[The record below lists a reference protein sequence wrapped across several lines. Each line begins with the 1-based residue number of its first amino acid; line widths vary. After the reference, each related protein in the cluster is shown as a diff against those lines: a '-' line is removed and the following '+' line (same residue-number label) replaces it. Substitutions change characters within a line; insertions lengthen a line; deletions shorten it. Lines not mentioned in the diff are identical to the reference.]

1 MTLDERTSRAPAA
14 PETAALALLMQW
26 MARKGPR
33 TRGASLLEVLIA
45 TGLSAMLLAIA
56 VPNLRSLQAP
66 FALRAA
72 TDQIVAG
79 LQAARM
85 RAIARNAR
93 YRVTFDPSAGT
104 YSLDVENG
112 ANNFVTD
119 GGVQQ
124 LPRSATLGTIAP
136 GNPIFSTQG
145 TLTAGVT
152 IPVSVAAGR
161 NRTISVNVLGQTTV
175 N

>member
-1 MTLDERTSRAPAA
+1 
-14 PETAALALLMQW
+14 MQW
-26 MARKGPR
+26 MAREGRR
-33 TRGASLLEVLIA
+33 TRGVSLLEVLIA

-66 FALRAA
+66 FALRSA
-72 TDQIVAG
+72 TDQIVGAI
-79 LQAARM
+79 QAARM

-104 YSLDVENG
+104 YSLDVESG
-112 ANNFVTD
+112 GSFVTD

-124 LPRSATLGTIAP
+124 LPRSASLGTIAP

-145 TLTAGVT
+145 TLTAAVT
-152 IPVSVAAGR
+152 IPVSVTAGR

>member
-1 MTLDERTSRAPAA
+1 
-14 PETAALALLMQW
+14 
-26 MARKGPR
+26 MAREGSR

-104 YSLDVENG
+104 YSLDVETG
-112 ANNFVTD
+112 GNFVTD

-124 LPRSATLGTIAP
+124 LPRSTTLGTIAP

-145 TLTAGVT
+145 TLASAVT
-152 IPVSVAAGR
+152 IPVSATAGR

>member
-1 MTLDERTSRAPAA
+1 
-14 PETAALALLMQW
+14 
-26 MARKGPR
+26 MARKGRR

-45 TGLSAMLLAIA
+45 TGISAMLLAIA

-72 TDQIVAG
+72 TDQIVADI
-79 LQAARM
+79 QAARM

-93 YRVTFDPSAGT
+93 YRVTFNPSAGT
-104 YSLDVENG
+104 YSLDVETG
-112 ANNFVTD
+112 GNFVTD
-119 GGVQQ
+119 GGVQRI
-124 LPRSATLGTIAP
+124 PRSATLGTIAP

-145 TLTAGVT
+145 TLSAGVT
-152 IPVSVAAGR
+152 IPISVAAGR